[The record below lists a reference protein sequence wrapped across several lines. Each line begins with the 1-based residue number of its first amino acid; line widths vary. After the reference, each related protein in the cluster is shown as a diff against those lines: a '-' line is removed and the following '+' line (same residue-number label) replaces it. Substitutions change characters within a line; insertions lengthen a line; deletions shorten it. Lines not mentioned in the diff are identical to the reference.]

1 MGFNYPN
8 KQADHTM
15 RTRSADVI
23 VPGTSVEILA
33 KDVKSS
39 DDIKLLPS
47 YSAASE
53 RIACVLRAHTHSG
66 AGGRQALDQH
76 THTRAKGNASRVV
89 R

>member
-1 MGFNYPN
+1 
-8 KQADHTM
+8 M

-47 YSAASE
+47 CSAASE
-53 RIACVLRAHTHSG
+53 RIARVLRAHTLSG
-66 AGGRQALDQH
+66 AGGRQAWDQH
-76 THTRAKGNASRVV
+76 TLTHAQSQQRVSDACRAVEGDQW
-89 R
+89 